1 MEENVN
7 LQINM
12 VSTTHSNNTHSPIYS
27 IHNLDSPSSYTQSL
41 SFLIRI
47 YQSIFKLSNEKVDF
61 YTINQITHFPLI
73 ICEKIVNLMTSKQR
87 KVLTQ
92 DEFTSFFNTLYFGS
106 VLDKAR
112 LIAML
117 CDFKLKE
124 NIHINDVKLLL
135 LHFHMRVLRDDT
147 ENIILDIVDTFFDRR
162 DTLTIEE
169 FLHQS
174 FEKNYDIIH
183 IFIMFFEKFRFFNN
197 AQLKFF
203 EEVQMK
209 MMYKSF
215 KSSNKKKKNANSSNV
230 ATFNTMLSTT
240 ITSSNNLFI
249 PQINNTCSVGSIT
262 KLNLLNNKVNPAFN
276 FSLVPFNIE
285 SSNPEAITSSKAIK
299 YDEMVQGV
307 SLEVNAFDEDN
318 EMRTLMEK
326 YDSDYE
332 KMISNFQ
339 RQSRFNE
346 SNKAIVDI
354 NSFGS
359 EFSPTARSTGEV
371 KGIDEK
377 KGLKNFFFW
386 KFYQHLGLK
395 NKLNAYD
402 DTMNFL
408 KENFTIN
415 QLPGKKEEKVE
426 KKEII
431 CYKLNKKMNKFKNV
445 KLVIFSNMI
454 FYYSI
459 NHKTSNFI
467 FKKIIFIEQLYPKE
481 VKMPFLPVNVP
492 LPAKSPLGTVFQVQ
506 ITSALH
512 NNQIVSDY
520 YSASEEELS
529 QFAAYISKVQN
540 LRPIDS
546 IYEMGEELGHGRFGK
561 VILATHRLTG
571 EKVSI
576 KTVSKYEKEH
586 SEENFHCSQWEK
598 DIFQFLSHITHKNVE
613 QCFEYFET
621 PNYLYYV
628 NEYISGGDL
637 KNLIVNNSIGKA
649 KTIKYINELTRQLI
663 KGLHCLHKYGIIHR
677 DVKHTNTLV
686 AIDSKKNVELKI
698 IDFGLS
704 KVMGFDEYA
713 SEHYG
718 SLSFKAPELIN
729 GTKYSFNVDVWA
741 LGVTV
746 FFILYGTYPVKAEN
760 KHLLKKKIVN
770 FNFDFSQTIQFGN
783 INDYMNKIMIKCF
796 IKDPKKRPSIFVLN
810 KIKLNYDEYEDY

>member
-1 MEENVN
+1 MEENLN

-12 VSTTHSNNTHSPIYS
+12 VSTTQSNNTHSPIDPA
-27 IHNLDSPSSYTQSL
+27 HNLDSPSSYTQSL

-61 YTINQITHFPLI
+61 YTINQITHYPLI

-106 VLDKAR
+106 VLDKAK

-124 NIHINDVKLLL
+124 DIHINDVKLLL
-135 LHFHMRVLRDDT
+135 LHFHMRLLRDDT
-147 ENIILDIVDTFFDRR
+147 ENIILDIVDTFFGRKE
-162 DTLTIEE
+162 TMTIEE

-183 IFIMFFEKFRFFNN
+183 IFILFFEKFRFFNN

-203 EEVQMK
+203 EELQMK
-209 MMYKSF
+209 MMYKSI
-215 KSSNKKKKNANSSNV
+215 KSTNKRRKNGNSSNV

-249 PQINNTCSVGSIT
+249 PQINNTCSGGSIN
-262 KLNLLNNKVNPAFN
+262 KLNLLNNKMNPGLV
-276 FSLVPFNIE
+276 LVPFNID

-299 YDEMVQGV
+299 YEEMVQLV
-307 SLEVNAFDEDN
+307 SLEANAFDEGN
-318 EMRTLMEK
+318 EMKALMAK
-326 YDSDYE
+326 FDNDYE
-332 KMISNFQ
+332 EMISKFKI
-339 RQSRFNE
+339 QSQYNA
-346 SNKAIVDI
+346 SNKANVDD
-354 NSFGS
+354 NPFGP
-359 EFSPTARSTGEV
+359 EFSSTPRSSDEV
-371 KGIDEK
+371 KGINEK
-377 KGLKNFFFW
+377 KGLKNFFFCQ
-386 KFYQHLGLK
+386 FYQHLGLK

-402 DTMNFL
+402 DTMNFI

-415 QLPGKKEEKVE
+415 QLPGKKEEAVE
-426 KKEII
+426 KTEII

-445 KLVIFSNMI
+445 KLVLFSNMI

-459 NHKTSNFI
+459 NHKSSNFI

-481 VKMPFLPVNVP
+481 IKLPFLPVNVP
-492 LPAKSPLGTVFQVQ
+492 LPVKSPLGTVFQVQ

-520 YSASEEELS
+520 YSANEKELS
-529 QFAAYISKVQN
+529 QFVAYISKVQN
-540 LRPIDS
+540 LRVIDS
-546 IYEMGEELGHGRFGK
+546 VYEMGEELGHGRFGK

-576 KTVSKYEKEH
+576 KTVSKYEKEY

-598 DIFQFLSHITHKNVE
+598 DIFQFLSHITNKNVE

-637 KNLIVNNSIGKA
+637 KNLILNNPIGKA
-649 KTIKYINELTRQLI
+649 KTINYINELIRQLI

-704 KVMGFDEYA
+704 KVMGYDEYA

-729 GTKYSFNVDVWA
+729 GSKYSFNVDVWA

-760 KHLLKKKIVN
+760 KHLLKKKIIN
-770 FNFDFSQTIQFGN
+770 FNFDFSQVIQFGT
-783 INDYMNKIMIKCF
+783 INDYMNKVMIKCF
-796 IKDPKKRPSIFVLN
+796 IKDPKKRPSIFMLN
-810 KIKLNYDEYEDY
+810 KIKFNYDEYEDY